1 MKPIPDKN
9 MHESNPQLVVVVGAS
24 PNPER
29 YANKAVHALLDQG
42 HRVIPLH
49 PAINEVH
56 GLPVIK
62 TLDEISEEV
71 DTVTLYVNAALSSKL
86 RDALLD
92 LHPRRVIFNPGAE
105 NTDLR
110 IALERENIAC
120 LEACTLVMLAT
131 GQF

>member
-1 MKPIPDKN
+1 MRG
-9 MHESNPQLVVVVGAS
+9 VVVVGAS
-24 PNPER
+24 PKPER
-29 YANKAVHALLDQG
+29 YSNQAVRALLDHG
-42 HRVIPLH
+42 HRVIPVH
-49 PAINEVH
+49 PAVAEIH
-56 GLPVIK
+56 GIPVARS
-62 TLDEISEEV
+62 LEDVDDEV

-86 RDALLD
+86 RDELLD